1 MNRRSFLTGWAA
13 RVAPVSA
20 PDADRLVRAASATLE
35 PYVPDTTAPWDAT
48 RIGHLLRRTTFLPR
62 HADIAALQA
71 LTPSAAVD
79 LLLATPYEPSQPGVA
94 ESITESLSGLDQSL
108 RAAVQ
113 ARWRGDAGTLR
124 AWQSTVMRDAPL
136 SIAEKMT
143 AFWSNHFATEFKVDD
158 DYVIAPLLYRQNRL
172 FRRTGLGSFRTLV
185 ANVTLDGAM
194 LVYLGGHLNTAGKPN
209 ENYAR
214 EMLELFT
221 TGLGHYTEGD
231 IKEAARI
238 LTGWRVAQ
246 FNDEPAPNGNFTP
259 YFDPPSHDVNAKQ
272 FLGVSFPARDSSTN
286 TEFLVRRDE
295 VERMIGVIFDRR
307 AQACAEF
314 ICSKLYRFFVYSN
327 PTASDRTVITAM
339 AELLIASNWEIAPV
353 MSALLNSAHFFDNA
367 NIGSQIKTPA
377 EFEIG
382 LARQLGAT
390 RSYADDMSKLGQEL
404 FDPPT
409 VAGWPGYHEWITT
422 TTFPVRAEIA
432 QSVIAALDED
442 SLLAFIRSFP
452 NHTDAAALVTAVGSV
467 MLPRPMS
474 PERSRSLRSLLV
486 GGGMDYEW
494 AQILSSSPSTAAR
507 TMREVLATIAQLPD
521 FQLC

>member
-1 MNRRSFLTGWAA
+1 MNRRSFLSGWAA
-13 RVAPVSA
+13 RVAPA
-20 PDADRLVRAASATLE
+20 PGPNSELFVRAASATLD
-35 PYVPDTTAPWDAT
+35 PFVPDASAPWNAM

-62 HADIAALQA
+62 WTDIAALQA
-71 LTPSAAVD
+71 MTPSQAVD
-79 LLLATPYEPSQPGVA
+79 LLLSTEYEPAQPSVA
-94 ESITESLSGLDQSL
+94 DSITESLSGLDQSL
-108 RAAVQ
+108 RSAVQ
-113 ARWRGDAGTLR
+113 GRWRSDAATLR
-124 AWQSTVMRDAPL
+124 TWQSAVMRDAPM

-209 ENYAR
+209 ENYGR

-231 IKEAARI
+231 VKEAARI
-238 LTGWRVAQ
+238 LTGWKVSQ
-246 FNDEPAPNGNFTP
+246 FNDEPAPNGYFIP
-259 YFDPPSHDVNAKQ
+259 HFDPPTHDINGKQ
-272 FLGVSFPARDSSTN
+272 FLGISFPARDSSTN

-327 PTASDRTVITAM
+327 PAVSDREVIAEM
-339 AELLIASNWEIAPV
+339 AALLIASDWEIRPV
-353 MSALLNSAHFFDNA
+353 MSALLKSAHFFDNA

-382 LARQLGAT
+382 LARQLGAA
-390 RSYADDMSKLGQEL
+390 RGLADDMRSLGMEL

-409 VAGWPGYHEWITT
+409 VAGWPGHHDWITT
-422 TTFPVRAEIA
+422 TSFPIRADIA

-442 SLLAFIRSFP
+442 DLLTLIRSFP
-452 NHTDAAALVTAVGSV
+452 NHTDAAALVTAVGALL
-467 MLPRPMS
+467 LPRPMS
-474 PERSRSLRSLLV
+474 DERSRSLRSLLV

-494 AQILSSSPSTAAR
+494 PTILSSSPSTAAR
-507 TMREVLATIAQLPD
+507 NMREVLATVAQLPD